1 MQLPDLSLLVV
12 MALFWATFAVLKA
25 WVFKP
30 LGGILEARE
39 KASASATDALASA
52 LEKEKETLAE
62 IDRRLTD
69 ARREAVAARQAARAE
84 ANAKRQA
91 LLEAAR
97 EKARASAAAAQEKLE
112 REVTAARAELARG
125 ARATAEELATRALG
139 RRLA

>member
-1 MQLPDLSLLVV
+1 MQLPDLSLLLIMV
-12 MALFWATFAVLKA
+12 LFWATYAVLRA

-30 LGGILEARE
+30 LGAILHEREE
-39 KASASATDALASA
+39 KAATATAALSSA

-84 ANAKRQA
+84 ANSKRQEV
-91 LLEAAR
+91 LDAAR
-97 EKARASAAAAQEKLE
+97 EKARQTAASAQEKLE
-112 REVTAARAELARG
+112 KEVASARTELAKG
-125 ARATAEELATRALG
+125 ARATALEIASGALG